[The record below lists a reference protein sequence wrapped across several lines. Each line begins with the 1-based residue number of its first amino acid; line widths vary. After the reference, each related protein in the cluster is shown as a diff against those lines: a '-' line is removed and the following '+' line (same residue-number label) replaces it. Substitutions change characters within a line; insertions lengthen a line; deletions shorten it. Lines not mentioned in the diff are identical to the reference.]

1 MKAFCLFT
9 HNYFAYTSKKR
20 VQFPIVHRN
29 KRLNGSPK
37 EAEYIKEIQMNKMN
51 TAMTS
56 LSNPKVTIW
65 NYAESIDY
73 PSQGM
78 MGAMNLY
85 VAADIYDFQNIPNIL
100 KELNEA
106 GFGKRVYIADHDQHG
121 IGDGIWL
128 EYSIHNAKYFTE
140 V

>member
-1 MKAFCLFT
+1 
-9 HNYFAYTSKKR
+9 
-20 VQFPIVHRN
+20 
-29 KRLNGSPK
+29 
-37 EAEYIKEIQMNKMN
+37 MNKMN